1 MSNKNTYQELTL
13 NDGQVI
19 KLTLNFYNLLQVKNN
34 QPKLY
39 DRFMK
44 VLQNKEFDIVF
55 DSLTVLYVGYLCANL
70 NSESVLTEE
79 DFIAQVPFNLEKINI
94 VAGALIQSKK
104 K

>member
-19 KLTLNFYNLLQVKNN
+19 KLTLNFYNLLQVKNY

>member
-1 MSNKNTYQELTL
+1 MSSKNTYQELTL

>member
-79 DFIAQVPFNLEKINI
+79 DFIARVPFNLEKINI

>member
-1 MSNKNTYQELTL
+1 MKNTYQELTL
-13 NDGQVI
+13 NDGQVV

-39 DRFMK
+39 DKFMK
-44 VLQNKEFDIVF
+44 VLQNKDFDIVF
-55 DSLTVLYVGYLCANL
+55 DSLTVLYVGYLCANM
-70 NSESVLTEE
+70 NSESVLQEE
-79 DFIAQVPFNLEKINI
+79 DFIKLIEFDLEKINI

>member
-79 DFIAQVPFNLEKINI
+79 DFIAQVPFNLEKIYI

>member
-1 MSNKNTYQELTL
+1 MSNKNTYQE
-13 NDGQVI
+13 
-19 KLTLNFYNLLQVKNN
+19 LTLNFYNLLQVKNN